1 MRLGLIQHP
10 ASSPVNLES
19 EFEDMLSNA
28 RKVATGIMAAPPVS
42 ISTPVADILTTNSD

>member
-19 EFEDMLSNA
+19 VFEDVLSNA

-42 ISTPVADILTTNSD
+42 VSIAAANTLTTNSD

>member
-19 EFEDMLSNA
+19 QFEDVLSNA
-28 RKVATGIMAAPPVS
+28 RKVASGIMAAPPVS
-42 ISTPVADILTTNSD
+42 LYVPSENFLTRNSD